1 MPPSACK
8 NRHTPHA
15 LRPVRPRRVLRPP
28 PPPTPFPYTPLFRSL
43 RARRAGRTL
52 RARRT
57 RGARRT
63 LGTRAVRRRARPVA
77 VLVLVTLGVDE
88 IDRAL
93 AVAVEVPARRAL
105 RARRA
110 LGRAWCR
117 DTLDAQA
124 A

>member
-1 MPPSACK
+1 MRP
-8 NRHTPHA
+8 
-15 LRPVRPRRVLRPP
+15 LRVTGVQPCVLPI
-28 PPPTPFPYTPLFRSL
+28 YAL

-77 VLVLVTLGVDE
+77 VLVLVTLGVGE
-88 IDRAL
+88 IDGAL

-105 RARRA
+105 RTRRTRRPARARSTPRSRRPLRAARA
-110 LGRAWCR
+110 LR
-117 DTLDAQA
+117 
-124 A
+124 